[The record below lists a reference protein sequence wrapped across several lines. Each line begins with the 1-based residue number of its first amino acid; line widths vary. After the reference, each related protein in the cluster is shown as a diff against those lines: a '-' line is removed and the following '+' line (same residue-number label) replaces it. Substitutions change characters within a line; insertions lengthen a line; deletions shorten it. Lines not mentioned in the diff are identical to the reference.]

1 MIINDKFA
9 YMMKN
14 FKKYMQGTIPWT
26 ISVQEDMHLLAK
38 SWENEP
44 VTCYNNEIN
53 HVTAY

>member
-9 YMMKN
+9 YMRKN